1 MGEDRALVGLAGNDG
16 VQFGILE
23 FGVGTF
29 RRVQPEILLAGL
41 GIVTYMAAARL
52 LKMPELGWAIRGK

>member
-1 MGEDRALVGLAGNDG
+1 MAGVAGLASIAFAGEDTWLWSVAATLV
-16 VQFGILE
+16 
-23 FGVGTF
+23 
-29 RRVQPEILLAGL
+29 LAGL

>member
-1 MGEDRALVGLAGNDG
+1 VAATLV
-16 VQFGILE
+16 
-23 FGVGTF
+23 
-29 RRVQPEILLAGL
+29 LAGL